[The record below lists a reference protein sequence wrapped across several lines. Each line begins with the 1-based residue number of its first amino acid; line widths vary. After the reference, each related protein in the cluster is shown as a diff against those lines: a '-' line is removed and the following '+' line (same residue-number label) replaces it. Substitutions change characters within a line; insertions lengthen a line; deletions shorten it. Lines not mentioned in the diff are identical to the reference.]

1 MTQQA
6 CIIQQ
11 LSLDIHSKNIF
22 DQLHF
27 NLPIQQCTGLIGR
40 NGQGKSLLMQC
51 LAQVSKFSFIGQ
63 IHWQCPV
70 AYLSQFNR
78 LRGNTIAQ
86 VLDIEDLVDAFKR
99 IENNTA
105 SFQDYDLVED
115 KWHLPYEW
123 QQQLEQAGLP
133 LDLNF
138 SVHLLSEGQKTK
150 LALCRVF
157 ALKDH
162 YVLLDEPSNHLDCVS
177 RKWLI
182 SCLKAHTMGSLII
195 SHDRLL
201 LDEMQHILEFNEFGI
216 SHFSGNYTHYAKQSA
231 LQRHAL
237 EQDIEQEKRQL
248 KQQVVQQH
256 QILMKNQKRQA
267 SANKKRKTGSQ
278 AKVIL
283 DFKRE
288 QATQQSGQLIRQQ
301 QRQLHQEQLSLCNKK
316 QRLETVKSQQFEFS
330 SAVQKSGEILRLA
343 NTPHPYLQNAHFNFS
358 LQSKE
363 KIHLVGENGSG
374 KSTLLRILSRDSS
387 NENHDSL
394 SLSRSLYLDQ
404 NFSFLDQRLSALE
417 NLMDLNPDQT
427 AEFWRNLLGQ
437 LRLRGDK
444 VLQPL
449 SELSGGE
456 QLKVALIAMA
466 HPLNSIDL
474 LLLDEPENHL
484 DIESREL
491 LAKSIQSFNGAI
503 ILVSHDDYFVKQCGI
518 IHEVKIAAL
527 LNERRAS

>member
-63 IHWQCPV
+63 INWQCPV

-86 VLDIEDLVDAFKR
+86 VLDIEDLVAAFKR

-115 KWHLPYEW
+115 KWHLPHEW

-150 LALCRVF
+150 LALCRLF

-162 YVLLDEPSNHLDCVS
+162 YLLLDEPSNHLDSTS
-177 RKWLI
+177 RQWLI
-182 SCLKAHTMGSLII
+182 SYLKAHTMGSLII